1 MTDHLPPDAR
11 AAHDAMLQ
19 AWDALTESVL
29 RREGPAMEAKARAEG
44 KTPHEAAQAA
54 QDHVNRLLIEMTR
67 ERARLEAEAVERLQ

>member
-11 AAHDAMLQ
+11 EAHNRMLE

-29 RREGPAMEAKARAEG
+29 RREGPAAEAKARAEG
-44 KTPHEAAQAA
+44 KAAHEAAQAA

-67 ERARLEAEAVERLQ
+67 ARARLEAEGARLQ